1 MPVLVLLTVA
11 GSQVPVIPLVDVA
24 GKTGAGSFAHIDILL
39 PKLKVG
45 GIIGFTCW
53 V

>member
-1 MPVLVLLTVA
+1 MA

-24 GKTGAGSFAHIDILL
+24 GKTGATSSAQMDILL
-39 PKLKVG
+39 PKLNVG
-45 GIIGFTCW
+45 GIIGFTVW